1 MNPRL
6 KELYQSVILKH
17 SKEPVNYEKR
27 EEAKQQLDAYNSLC
41 GDRFQLYF
49 DLEDDKIR
57 NLSFHGY
64 GCAIS
69 KASTS
74 VLVQFLEGKSLDE
87 AEQLAKDYLKSLAEE
102 SESANLP
109 EEFEAF
115 GAARD
120 FPGRMKCAT
129 LAWEELVAFVE
140 GK

>member
-17 SKEPVNYEKR
+17 SKEPVSYEKR
-27 EEAKQQLDAYNSLC
+27 EEAAQHLDAYNSLC

-49 DLEDDKIR
+49 ELEDGKIKD
-57 NLSFHGY
+57 LSFHGY

-74 VLVQFLEGKSLDE
+74 VLVKFLEGKSLEE
-87 AEQLAKDYLKSLAEE
+87 AEQLAKEYLESL
-102 SESANLP
+102 SEDGEGADLP

>member
-27 EEAKQQLDAYNSLC
+27 EEAGQHLDAYNSLC
-41 GDRFQLYF
+41 GDRFHLYF
-49 DLEDDKIR
+49 DLKDGKIKD
-57 NLSFHGY
+57 LSFHGY

-74 VLVQFLEGKSLDE
+74 VLVEFLEGKSLEEAREMAREYLASLTEEGKTDE
-87 AEQLAKDYLKSLAEE
+87 
-102 SESANLP
+102 LP

-129 LAWEELVAFVE
+129 LAWEEMVEFV
-140 GK
+140 GKD

>member
-6 KELYQSVILKH
+6 KELYKSVILKH

-27 EEAKQQLDAYNSLC
+27 EDAGEHIDAYNSLC

-49 DLEDDKIR
+49 DLEEGKIKDV
-57 NLSFHGY
+57 SFHGY

-74 VLVQFLEGKSLDE
+74 VLVKFLEGKSLGE
-87 AEQLAKDYLKSLAEE
+87 AQVMVKEYLDSLSVEGE
-102 SESANLP
+102 VIDLP

-129 LAWEELVAFVE
+129 LAWEEMADYFE
-140 GK
+140 KE

>member
-17 SKEPVNYEKR
+17 SKEPVSYEKR
-27 EEAKQQLDAYNSLC
+27 EEAAQHLDAYNSLC

-49 DLEDDKIR
+49 ELEDGIIKD
-57 NLSFHGY
+57 LSFHGY

-74 VLVQFLEGKSLDE
+74 VLVKFMEGKSLEE
-87 AEQLAKDYLKSLAEE
+87 AEQLAKEYLVSL
-102 SESANLP
+102 SEDGEGANLP

-129 LAWEELVAFVE
+129 LAWEELLAFVE

>member
-27 EEAKQQLDAYNSLC
+27 EEAGQQLDAYNSLC

-49 DLEDDKIR
+49 DLEDGKIR

-74 VLVQFLEGKSLDE
+74 VLVKFLEGKTLEE
-87 AEQLAKDYLKSLAEE
+87 ARQLTKEYLESLAEE
-102 SESANLP
+102 AESADLP

-129 LAWEELVAFVE
+129 LAWEEMDSFVE